1 MFKKKKSF
9 QQTQTCVH
17 IIVKIK
23 VKTQVSVLHLRMFLP
38 LIFKDIVIQQDD
50 EIRLKIVGTRVDK
63 NDIVSVCSYFLKNFF
78 TPSLLLFFS

>member
-1 MFKKKKSF
+1 MCLKKSF

-23 VKTQVSVLHLRMFLP
+23 GKTQVSVLHLRMFLP

-63 NDIVSVCSYFLKNFF
+63 NDIVSVCSYFLKNYF